1 MIYIL
6 FFLLTFILATFIT
19 KRKQSL
25 ITVII
30 VVALFIG
37 LSYPAGGDWIGYF
50 LNYDCIINDVC
61 SPGFSLF
68 EPGYEFIV
76 SIVGY
81 AGFQSIIIFIAIIN
95 ALMIYCFATKFENG
109 ALIIIAIMCMFL
121 WSLYIEAIR
130 QAVAFSCVAFSIV
143 HLYNKNIKKFIF
155 LIAIAS
161 SFHITA
167 IVCFVLLVPLYS
179 MRISKVIGYSLIVFS
194 AAFIV
199 VSNSILVF
207 IVSILPAGFIAA
219 EKLSFYLHSEQYK
232 PQLSLGSGTA
242 LDILLVFL
250 IAISFR
256 RIKQQNLG
264 GKLYFNNVVFLGV
277 CLYISFGIL
286 AGKMMPV
293 MTRIGWYGFPFVLI
307 LLYSNLG
314 RSLYFEAFKYTKKPA
329 YSRLLIYAY
338 FILQIVRPFT
348 YDYSSYNILHQETI
362 LQNLNELDDQSLRV
376 AAKKKCQVL
385 SNLGYGFL
393 CSI

>member
-6 FFLLTFILATFIT
+6 FFLVAFMLAIFVT

-25 ITVII
+25 IAVSII
-30 VVALFIG
+30 VTLF
-37 LSYPAGGDWIGYF
+37 LSLNYPAGNDWIGYF
-50 LNYDCIINDVC
+50 LNYDCVINDVC
-61 SPGFSLF
+61 RSGFSLF
-68 EPGYEFIV
+68 EPGYELIV

-81 AGFQSIIIFIAIIN
+81 AGFQSIIIFIALIN
-95 ALMIYCFATKFENG
+95 ALLIYRFAKEFENG
-109 ALIIIAIMCMFL
+109 AFIIVAIMCMFL

-130 QAVAFSCVAFSIV
+130 QAVAFSCIAYSII
-143 HLYNKNIKKFIF
+143 HLYNKNVKKFIF
-155 LIAIAS
+155 LVILAS

-167 IVCFVLLVPLYS
+167 IFCFVFLLPLYS
-179 MRISKVIGYSLIVFS
+179 QRISRVVGYSLLVFS
-194 AAFIV
+194 SVFII
-199 VSNSILVF
+199 VSNSILEF
-207 IVSILPAGFIAA
+207 IVSNLPSGYIVA
-219 EKLSFYLHSEQYK
+219 EKLTFYLHSEQYK

-256 RIKQQNLG
+256 RIRQQNLG
-264 GKLYFNNVVFLGV
+264 GKLHFNNVVFLGV
-277 CLYISFGIL
+277 CLYISFGII

-307 LLYSNLG
+307 LLYTNLG
-314 RSLYFEAFKYTKKPA
+314 RSFYFEAYKYTTKPA

-348 YDYSSYNILHQETI
+348 YDYSSYNIMHQETI